1 MRKINTHYLLLTAS
15 TVIAALTLIFAGGF
29 TVIGH
34 RGEYFSN
41 RYGTVEHTFRSY
53 DNALTDGADWL
64 EIDLEQSSDGV
75 LVISHDPT
83 TNRLSGVNHV
93 ISQTPWSTLSQ
104 LPLGN
109 SGEKIHSLEELFQ
122 HYRNDQRAKFV
133 IETRRVNGQL
143 TQERELLQLVA
154 KYGMQHRVYYESFV
168 APSLQLIRELDPSA
182 KTMLL
187 TNTKHIVTPE
197 WIAQHPYI
205 TSFGTYWDT
214 LDGAGVNAIHAAGK
228 QVYPWFN
235 TSEPGDAAQ
244 DVISLGT
251 DGVITNWTFKYRQLR
266 GKEPLPKGTK
276 FRVSD
281 STMLYAGAGAHAAN
295 VRTLNA
301 GSTWTAYNRITDR
314 GITWYEL
321 GGNQWVQA
329 KGGALLDP
337 TRRNQV
343 VHQNAIV
350 KILHGAATIFNTPS
364 AGRTSLD
371 RRLAKDS
378 RWRTFGYLYDGK
390 DVWYQVGTGQ
400 WISQH

>member
-1 MRKINTHYLLLTAS
+1 MRKLNTHYLLLTAS

-154 KYGMQHRVYYESFV
+154 KYGMQHRVYYES
-168 APSLQLIRELDPSA
+168 
-182 KTMLL
+182 
-187 TNTKHIVTPE
+187 
-197 WIAQHPYI
+197 
-205 TSFGTYWDT
+205 
-214 LDGAGVNAIHAAGK
+214 
-228 QVYPWFN
+228 
-235 TSEPGDAAQ
+235 
-244 DVISLGT
+244 
-251 DGVITNWTFKYRQLR
+251 LR
-266 GKEPLPKGTK
+266 GP
-276 FRVSD
+276 VAAID
-281 STMLYAGAGAHAAN
+281 S
-295 VRTLNA
+295 
-301 GSTWTAYNRITDR
+301 
-314 GITWYEL
+314 
-321 GGNQWVQA
+321 
-329 KGGALLDP
+329 
-337 TRRNQV
+337 
-343 VHQNAIV
+343 
-350 KILHGAATIFNTPS
+350 
-364 AGRTSLD
+364 
-371 RRLAKDS
+371 
-378 RWRTFGYLYDGK
+378 
-390 DVWYQVGTGQ
+390 
-400 WISQH
+400 